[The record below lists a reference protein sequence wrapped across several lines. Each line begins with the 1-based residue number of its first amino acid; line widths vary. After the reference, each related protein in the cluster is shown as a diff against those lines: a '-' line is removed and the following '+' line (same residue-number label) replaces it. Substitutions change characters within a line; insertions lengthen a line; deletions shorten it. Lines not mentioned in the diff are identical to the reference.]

1 MKAEPRT
8 LADAIRG
15 MDERQL
21 VALLMARP
29 DLAQPRP
36 TSLADLVERAGSP
49 TSAAMAVDRLD
60 TWQRAVAEAL
70 ATSTEP
76 VTARALA
83 GLLDADTSAVQSAF
97 DALTARALAWS
108 SNTRTRSIHLTRAAA
123 MAFGPYPAGLAQPSP
138 APLSTGG
145 IDEALAAADRE
156 EHEVLQRLVW
166 QPLGRLRGAQR
177 PITLTNAS
185 TPSERLV
192 ARKLLRPIAED
203 SVVLARE
210 VALRLREGR
219 LFPRPIPTAPPAMPP
234 ADASPVQA
242 NAALGTATE
251 ALEAQRAFLARA
263 LRAADEAR

>member
-1 MKAEPRT
+1 MSAAPRT

-36 TSLADLVERAGSP
+36 TSWADLVDRAGSP

-70 ATSTEP
+70 ATASEP
-76 VTARALA
+76 TTARALA
-83 GLLDADTSAVQSAF
+83 GLLDAEVPAVQAAF

-108 SNTRTRSIHLTRAAA
+108 SNTRTRSVQLSRAAA

-138 APLSTGG
+138 VPLSMQA
-145 IDEALAAADRE
+145 IDQALAQADRQ

-166 QPLGRLRGAQR
+166 QPLGRLRNAQR
-177 PITLTNAS
+177 PITLANAA
-185 TPSERLV
+185 TASERLV
-192 ARKLLRPIAED
+192 ARKLLRPIADD
-203 SVVLARE
+203 SVVL
-210 VALRLREGR
+210 
-219 LFPRPIPTAPPAMPP
+219 
-234 ADASPVQA
+234 
-242 NAALGTATE
+242 
-251 ALEAQRAFLARA
+251 
-263 LRAADEAR
+263 